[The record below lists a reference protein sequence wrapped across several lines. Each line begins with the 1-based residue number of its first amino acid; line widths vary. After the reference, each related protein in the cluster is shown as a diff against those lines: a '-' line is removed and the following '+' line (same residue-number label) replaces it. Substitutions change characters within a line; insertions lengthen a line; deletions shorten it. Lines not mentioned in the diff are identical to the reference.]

1 MPPTL
6 TIASQ
11 PALAED
17 VHDSRQTTCCVVG
30 GGPGGVMLALL
41 LARQH
46 VPVTLLEQHKDFDRD
61 FRGDTIH
68 PSIMEILDQIGLAEP
83 LHQLRHAKIY
93 GPTLRAANSSFNPV
107 DLRRLKTRFPYIFL
121 VPQAKFLEFLAA
133 EASKYPDFRLVMGA
147 NVEQLIEEDGQVRG
161 VRYLSADGTHE
172 LRAPLT
178 VGADGRFSRVRHLAG
193 FEPIK
198 TSPPMDILWF
208 RLPHIPGD
216 LPEAEGRV
224 LGGFGA
230 GRMLAV
236 FDRFDY
242 WQVGYVFPKGHYQDL
257 RAAGL
262 ESLRQSIAQIEPHLT
277 EHVKTL
283 TDWRQFTLLSVESS
297 RCPRWYKPGLLLIG
311 DAAHTMSPVGAVGI
325 NYAVQDAA
333 EAANILAAPL
343 RTGRLQVDDL
353 AKVQKH
359 REWPTRV
366 IQAMQSALQNRV
378 LASALRTQTAP
389 SIPWFVR
396 AFFATPVI
404 RDIPARILAFG
415 VRRVRLKEAGEAGAN
430 GSH

>member
-1 MPPTL
+1 M
-6 TIASQ
+6 I
-11 PALAED
+11 
-17 VHDSRQTTCCVVG
+17 
-30 GGPGGVMLALL
+30 LALL
-41 LARQH
+41 LARQR
-46 VPVTLLEQHKDFDRD
+46 VPVTLLEQHKDFDRE

-93 GPTLRAANSSFNPV
+93 GPTLRVANSSFTPV
-107 DLRRLKTRFPYIFL
+107 DFRRLKTRFPYIFL

-133 EASKYPDFRLVMGA
+133 EASKYPDFHLMMGA
-147 NVEQLIEEDGQVRG
+147 NVEQLIEEDGQVQG
-161 VRYLSADGTHE
+161 VRYLSADGMHE
-172 LRAPLT
+172 VRASLT

-198 TSPPMDILWF
+198 TSAPMDILWF

-216 LPEAEGRV
+216 LPEVEGRV

-262 ESLRQSIAQIEPHLT
+262 ESLRQSITQIEPKLA
-277 EHVKTL
+277 EHVKSL
-283 TDWRQFTLLSVESS
+283 ADWHQFSLLSVESS

-311 DAAHTMSPVGAVGI
+311 DAAHVMSPVGGVGI
-325 NYAVQDAA
+325 NYAVQDAVVT
-333 EAANILAAPL
+333 ANLLAAPL
-343 RTGRLQVDDL
+343 KSGRLQLADL
-353 AKVQKH
+353 AKVQKE
-359 REWPTRV
+359 RERPTRI
-366 IQAMQSALQNRV
+366 IQAIQATIQNRV
-378 LASALRTQTAP
+378 LARALESQTAP
-389 SIPWFVR
+389 AIPWFVR
-396 AFFATPVI
+396 AFFKIPVL

-415 VRRVRLKEAGEAGAN
+415 VTRVRLKEEGL
-430 GSH
+430 SSTH

>member
-1 MPPTL
+1 MPPDL
-6 TIASQ
+6 AIASK
-11 PALAED
+11 PVAAED
-17 VHDSRQTTCCVVG
+17 IRDSRQTACCVVG
-30 GGPGGVMLALL
+30 GGPGGMMLALL

-68 PSIMEILDQIGLAEP
+68 PAIMEILDQIGLAEP

-93 GPTLRAANSSFNPV
+93 GPTLRAANTSFNPV

-121 VPQAKFLEFLAA
+121 VPQAKFLEFLAS
-133 EASKYPDFRLVMGA
+133 EASKYPDFHLVMGA
-147 NVEQLIEEDGQVRG
+147 NVEHLVEENGAARG
-161 VRYLSADGTHE
+161 VRYLSSDGLHE
-172 LRAPLT
+172 VRAPLT

-198 TSPPMDILWF
+198 TSAPMDILWF

-216 LPEAEGRV
+216 LPEAQGRV

-242 WQVGYVFPKGHYQDL
+242 WQIGYVFPKGHYQDL

-262 ESLRQSIAQIEPHLT
+262 ESLRKSIVEIEPRLA
-277 EHVKTL
+277 EHVKDL
-283 TDWRQFTLLSVESS
+283 TDWHQFSLLSVESS

-311 DAAHTMSPVGAVGI
+311 DAAHVMSPVGGVGI

-343 RTGRLQVDDL
+343 RAGRLTVVDL
-353 AKVQKH
+353 AKVQKE

-366 IQAMQSALQNRV
+366 IQAMQSAVQNRI
-378 LASALRTQTAP
+378 LATALRSQTAP

-396 AFFATPVI
+396 AFFRVPI
-404 RDIPARILAFG
+404 LRDVPARLIAFG
-415 VRRVRLKEAGEAGAN
+415 VHRVRLKEQVSN
-430 GSH
+430 GSQNAA

>member
-1 MPPTL
+1 
-6 TIASQ
+6 
-11 PALAED
+11 
-17 VHDSRQTTCCVVG
+17 
-30 GGPGGVMLALL
+30 
-41 LARQH
+41 
-46 VPVTLLEQHKDFDRD
+46 
-61 FRGDTIH
+61 
-68 PSIMEILDQIGLAEP
+68 MEILDQIGLAEP

-93 GPTLRAANSSFNPV
+93 GPTLRAANSSFTPV

-161 VRYLSADGTHE
+161 VRYLAADGMHE
-172 LRAPLT
+172 MRTPLT

-193 FEPIK
+193 FEPIQ
-198 TSPPMDILWF
+198 TSSPMDILWF

-224 LGGFGA
+224 LGGFAA

-242 WQVGYVFPKGHYQDL
+242 WQIGYVFPKGHYQDL

-262 ESLRQSIAQIEPHLT
+262 EALRQSIVEVEPKLA

-283 TDWRQFTLLSVESS
+283 TDWRQFSLLSVESS
-297 RCPRWYKPGLLLIG
+297 RCQRWYKSGLLLIG
-311 DAAHTMSPVGAVGI
+311 DAAHTMSPVGGVGI

-343 RTGRLQVDDL
+343 RSGRLQVGDL
-353 AKVQKH
+353 AKVQKQ

-366 IQAMQSALQNRV
+366 IQAMQSILQNRV
-378 LASALRTQTAP
+378 LATALRSQTAP
-389 SIPWFVR
+389 RIPWFVR
-396 AFFATPVI
+396 AFFATPVV

-415 VRRVRLKEAGEAGAN
+415 VRRVRLNEAGAN
-430 GSH
+430 GSR